1 MSASL
6 YPSFVLDITLDIQL
20 DMAAIFAAVTIL
32 LILLCLWAVPLIV
45 SFRDEL
51 KYINMEIQR
60 TEGRERAH
68 WEKKRR
74 KLWLSLL
81 PFVRYH

>member
-1 MSASL
+1 MSVFPF
-6 YPSFVLDITLDIQL
+6 YLDITLFGVKIE
-20 DMAAIFAAVTIL
+20 MATIL
-32 LILLCLWAVPLIV
+32 VLATIGLILLCLWIVPLIIG
-45 SFRDEL
+45 FREEL
-51 KYINMEIQR
+51 KYIDMEIQR